1 MIPGTV
7 FSAWLM
13 SLMWKL
19 TGQSG
24 MELKEILF
32 HKTGNL
38 AVVSLDFQE
47 EQNMSAMYLN
57 TSEPKLSLL

>member
-1 MIPGTV
+1 
-7 FSAWLM
+7 
-13 SLMWKL
+13 MWKL

-38 AVVSLDFQE
+38 AIVSLDFQE
-47 EQNMSAMYLN
+47 EQNMFSMYLD
-57 TSEPKLSLL
+57 TSEPKLSLI